1 MMLFGATDTLNYGGV
16 SGFNYGCA
24 TGSQRRAVL
33 MGMVLLLLALLVGCA
48 SVSVS
53 GPAPVSP
60 TPTPA
65 SAPVAT
71 KPAPGGDTPT
81 ISKEPG
87 FAKESISPQAG
98 VGVLAMLQKA
108 EDHTQTRKFDLAI
121 ATLER
126 ALRLEPRNPWIWH
139 RLAVVHLQQKNRP
152 QAAHLA
158 SKSNALIG
166 DDHPLRTRN
175 NSIIVKAR
183 Q

>member
-1 MMLFGATDTLNYGGV
+1 MILFGATDTFNYGGA
-16 SGFNYGCA
+16 SGFNYGGV
-24 TGSQRRAVL
+24 TGNQRRAVL

-48 SVSVS
+48 SVSSVP

-60 TPTPA
+60 TPT

-71 KPAPGGDTPT
+71 KPAPGETPT

-87 FAKESISPQAG
+87 FAKESITPQAG

>member
-1 MMLFGATDTLNYGGV
+1 MMVFGATGT
-16 SGFNYGCA
+16 FNYSV
-24 TGSQRRAVL
+24 TGSQRYAVL
-33 MGMVLLLLALLVGCA
+33 MGMALLLAGCA
-48 SVSVS
+48 SVSSVP
-53 GPAPVSP
+53 GPAPVL
-60 TPTPA
+60 
-65 SAPVAT
+65 SAPVSSAPVVT
-71 KPAPGGDTPT
+71 APGPGETPT
-81 ISKEPG
+81 ISKEPALSKEPA
-87 FAKESISPQAG
+87 FTQESITPQAG

-139 RLAVVHLQQKNRP
+139 RLAVVHLLQKNRP

-166 DDHPLRTRN
+166 DDHPLRARN